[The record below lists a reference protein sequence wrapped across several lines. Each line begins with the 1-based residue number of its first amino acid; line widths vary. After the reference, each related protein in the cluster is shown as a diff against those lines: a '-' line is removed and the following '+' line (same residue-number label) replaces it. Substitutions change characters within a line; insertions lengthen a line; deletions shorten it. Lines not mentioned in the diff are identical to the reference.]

1 MSKEERIE
9 LENEIMEHLEAI
21 GEAIAK
27 KNLPLNLVPM
37 CVDTKNNYKRIGLSN
52 DDGSIVLSY
61 VKWADGSE
69 LRDGININVE

>member
-21 GEAIAK
+21 SEAIAK
-27 KNLPLNLVPM
+27 KNLPLDLVPM
-37 CVDTKNNYKRIGLSN
+37 CVDTKNNYKRVGLSI
-52 DDGSIVLSY
+52 DGSIVLSY